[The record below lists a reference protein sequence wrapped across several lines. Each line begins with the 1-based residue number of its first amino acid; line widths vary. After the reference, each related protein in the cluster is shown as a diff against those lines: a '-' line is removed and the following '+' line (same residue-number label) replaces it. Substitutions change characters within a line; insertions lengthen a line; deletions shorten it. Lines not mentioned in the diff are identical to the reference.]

1 MKICRVIGTVVA
13 TVHQHDFDS
22 LKLMLCQPL
31 DVHGKPHGTTIIAA
45 DRVQSGVGDKVLV
58 MSEGNGC
65 RQLWGVDV
73 SAPLSI
79 RSAIVGIVDA
89 IDITEDGVS

>member
-13 TVHQHDFDS
+13 TVRHHDFDS

-31 DVHGKPHGTTIIAA
+31 DASGRPKGPTLIAA
-45 DRVQSGVGDKVLV
+45 DRVQAGVGDKVLV

-65 RQLWGVDV
+65 RQLWGVALD
-73 SAPLSI
+73 APLAI
-79 RSAIVGIVDA
+79 RSAIVGI
-89 IDITEDGVS
+89 IDHIEIMEGEA